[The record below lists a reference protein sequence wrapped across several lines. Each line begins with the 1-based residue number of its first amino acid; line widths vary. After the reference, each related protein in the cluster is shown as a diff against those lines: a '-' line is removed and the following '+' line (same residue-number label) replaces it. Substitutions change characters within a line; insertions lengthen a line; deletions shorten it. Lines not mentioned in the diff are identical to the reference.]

1 MGKSKDKILFLET
14 KLDKRPSRE
23 RSSIE
28 FMESFFK
35 KYDED
40 IDFKSEMIH
49 SWVDLSK
56 FLNEAKKYD
65 NSTVV
70 HISAHGKGSKN
81 KCSLILTNGEEIDLT
96 KMENQK
102 IFKNLN
108 CRVLF
113 FSCCQIGRNVDV
125 MNKILKISK
134 AEAIF
139 AYSDD
144 IHDDQTFLIEPLFYH
159 LLIGYN
165 GYDDNKLPI
174 KTQYDILKKALV
186 DLLIDIRDKDP
197 LLNPLLKAYFS

>member
-14 KLDKRPSRE
+14 KLDKRPSCE
-23 RSSIE
+23 RSSIG

-35 KYDED
+35 KYDF
-40 IDFKSEMIH
+40 IDFKPEMIH
-49 SWVDLSK
+49 SRVDLSK
-56 FLNEAKKYD
+56 FLDEARKYD
-65 NSTVV
+65 NSIVV

-144 IHDDQTFLIEPLFYH
+144 IDDDQTFLIEPLFYH

-165 GYDDNKLPI
+165 GYDDEKLPM
-174 KTQYDILKKALV
+174 KTRYDILKKALD
-186 DLLIDIRDKDP
+186 DLLIDTRDKDH
-197 LLNPLLKAYFS
+197 LLNPLLIAYFS